1 MVKCD
6 HRKEVHHLGIRQL
19 NLTDKEMTPMPKKNR
34 MFADLSTPE
43 LVRVREHI
51 TGATK
56 FASLMLKTGKINERE
71 LLAVLMNMAI
81 AVATAMGKTK
91 EEFLDYALAAHLGL
105 EGKLVDADKKPSE
118 KTKRSFMERIENS
131 RSTKDD

>member
-1 MVKCD
+1 
-6 HRKEVHHLGIRQL
+6 
-19 NLTDKEMTPMPKKNR
+19 MPKKNR